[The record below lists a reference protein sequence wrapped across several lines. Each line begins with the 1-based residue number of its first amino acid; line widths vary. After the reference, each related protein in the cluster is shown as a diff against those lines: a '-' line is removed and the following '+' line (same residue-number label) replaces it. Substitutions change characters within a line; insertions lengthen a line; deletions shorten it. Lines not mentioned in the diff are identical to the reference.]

1 MIDLFPS
8 ARQGELR
15 ARARASYDPASVAM
29 PYLVAFII
37 LFLLGLL
44 VACVFS

>member
-1 MIDLFPS
+1 L
-8 ARQGELR
+8 RGR
-15 ARARASYDPASVAM
+15 ARTAYDPAAVAM

-44 VACVFS
+44 VACVVS

>member
-1 MIDLFPS
+1 
-8 ARQGELR
+8 LR
-15 ARARASYDPASVAM
+15 VGLRASYDLASVAM